1 MRSLY
6 WLAVPLLA
14 GCTQNPYLLQTQNQS
29 LTQQRLALEQRSRE
43 LEGRATTLDKDNQEL
58 QTLLAQSRQQT
69 QLMEDQLAAVREQL
83 SSATAQLSNTTVQL
97 GQLQQDKQQV
107 ERQSEQLVA
116 ATRRR
121 GGATITAN
129 NSVRRSLSAMNLPGL
144 EVRPDGDVVRIEL
157 PSAKLFPGGS
167 TLLTPAG
174 TSLIDA
180 CASEVG
186 RVFPGQI
193 IGIEGHTDNEPVR
206 SPGGNHQLSVAR
218 AMAVYQHLTS
228 RGQFPPGQL
237 FVAAH
242 GGNHPVVSNAT
253 PAGHE
258 RNNRVELV
266 VYPEKSGGP

>member
-1 MRSLY
+1 MRVARSMRSLL
-6 WLAVPLLA
+6 WWALPLAA

-43 LEGRATTLDKDNQEL
+43 LESRAATLDKDNQEL
-58 QTLLAQSRQQT
+58 QALLAQARQET
-69 QLMEDQLAAVREQL
+69 KLMEDQLAAVREQL
-83 SSATAQLSNTTVQL
+83 SGATAQL
-97 GQLQQDKQQV
+97 GQLREDKQQI

-129 NSVRRSLSAMNLPGL
+129 SSLRRNLASLNLPGL
-144 EVRPDGDVVRIEL
+144 EVRADGDVVRVEL
-157 PSAKLFPGGS
+157 PAGRLFPGGS

-174 TSLIDA
+174 TNLIDA
-180 CASEVG
+180 AATEIG
-186 RVFPGQI
+186 HAFPGQI
-193 IGIEGHTDNEPVR
+193 IGIEGHTDNELVR

-218 AMAVYQHLTS
+218 AMAVYQHLSS
-228 RGQFPPGQL
+228 RGQFQPGQL

-242 GGNHPVVSNAT
+242 GSNHPVVSNAT
-253 PAGHE
+253 PTGRE

-266 VYPEKSGGP
+266 VYPEKPATH

>member
-1 MRSLY
+1 MRVALLMRSLF
-6 WLAVPLLA
+6 WLALPLLA
-14 GCTQNPYLLQTQNQS
+14 GCTQNPYLLQSQNQS

-43 LEGRATTLDKDNQEL
+43 LESRATTLDKDNQEL

-69 QLMEDQLAAVREQL
+69 KLTEDQLAAVREQL
-83 SSATAQLSNTTVQL
+83 SSATAQL
-97 GQLQQDKQQV
+97 GQLREDKQQV
-107 ERQSEQLVA
+107 ERQTEQLVA

-129 NSVRRSLSAMNLPGL
+129 NSLRRNLSAMNLPGL
-144 EVRPDGDVVRIEL
+144 EVRADGDVVRVEL
-157 PSAKLFPGGS
+157 PSAKLFPSGS

-174 TSLIDA
+174 TSLVESAAAEISRA
-180 CASEVG
+180 
-186 RVFPGQI
+186 FPGQI

-206 SPGGNHQLSVAR
+206 SPGGNQQLSVAR

-228 RGQFPPGQL
+228 RGQFPVGQL

-253 PAGHE
+253 PAGHD

-266 VYPEKSGGP
+266 VYPEKAGGP

>member
-1 MRSLY
+1 MRVARCLRSLW
-6 WLAVPLLA
+6 WLALSLAA
-14 GCTQNPYLLQTQNQS
+14 GCTQNPYLLQSQNQA

-43 LEGRATTLDKDNQEL
+43 LETRAATLDKDNQEL
-58 QTLLAQSRQQT
+58 QTLLAQSRQET
-69 QLMEDQLAAVREQL
+69 RLMEDQLSAVREQL
-83 SSATAQLSNTTVQL
+83 SSATAQL
-97 GQLQQDKQQV
+97 GQLREDKQQI

-129 NSVRRSLSAMNLPGL
+129 SSLRRNLSSLNLPGL
-144 EVRPDGDVVRIEL
+144 EVRADGDVVRVEL
-157 PSAKLFPGGS
+157 PSSRLFPGGS

-174 TSLIDA
+174 TNLVDA
-180 CASEVG
+180 AATEIA

-218 AMAVYQHLTS
+218 AMAVYQHLAS
-228 RGQFPPGQL
+228 RGQFPSGQL

-253 PAGHE
+253 PNGRE

-266 VYPEKSGGP
+266 VYPEKPPAH

>member
-1 MRSLY
+1 MRVASVVRSLF
-6 WLAVPLLA
+6 WLALPLLA

-43 LEGRATTLDKDNQEL
+43 LETRAATLDKDNQEL
-58 QTLLAQSRQQT
+58 QSLLAQSRQQSKLT
-69 QLMEDQLAAVREQL
+69 EDQLAAVREQL
-83 SSATAQLSNTTVQL
+83 SSATAQL
-97 GQLQQDKQQV
+97 GQVREDKQQV

-129 NSVRRSLSAMNLPGL
+129 SSVRRNLSAMNLPGL
-144 EVRPDGDVVRIEL
+144 EVRPDGDVVRVEL
-157 PSAKLFPGGS
+157 PSARLFSGGS

-174 TSLIDA
+174 SSLVDA
-180 CASEVG
+180 AAAEIG
-186 RVFPGQI
+186 KAFPGQI

-206 SPGGNHQLSVAR
+206 SAGGNHQLSVAR
-218 AMAVYQHLTS
+218 AMAVYQQLTS
-228 RGQFPPGQL
+228 RGQFAPGQL

-253 PAGHE
+253 PAGHD

-266 VYPEKSGGP
+266 IYPEKSGGP